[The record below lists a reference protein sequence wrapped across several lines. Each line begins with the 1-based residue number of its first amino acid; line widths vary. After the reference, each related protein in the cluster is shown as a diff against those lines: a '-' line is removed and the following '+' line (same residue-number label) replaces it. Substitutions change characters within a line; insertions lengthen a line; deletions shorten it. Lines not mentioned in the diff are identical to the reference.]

1 MIQVPDEIKALLHQD
16 TCKKNIRIH
25 FPNDER
31 SDICNGLIVKDSVSF
46 TESLCSQNALKFG
59 LCEASI
65 FECETVGVGNI
76 KGAVIEVSCEIYCES
91 TVTGAEW
98 RSDLEAYI
106 YSIPYG
112 TFTVNSCQR
121 QADIIHRKIVAYG
134 GTASLKSTNPIILA
148 KNACL
153 EFSTQVAYSPDIFS
167 SIMMISNSRTPLPG
181 ANLQALTKISDSISV
196 LIDFYEAF
204 DTYRSLYL
212 ECSGYMIEDTTA
224 DDKLYFV
231 DPSALLKSKGEI
243 KNDLFSNLL
252 PEYKVRFNPSFDK
265 TNVFGIGLGQCALG
279 YVGDIPTKASGVAL
293 QNGAFIYP
301 YQFCKLATLEKAII
315 LVPHTVKITEQQIG
329 HSEIIKSYSVYR
341 DKTAINF
348 YEVDTTDYPHFRG
361 YAPRD
366 IPIDLQTPT
375 AYSYDPSKI
384 DYVQLMVAAL
394 ELQGEF
400 GNMNHLNEFVLLN
413 IKQQFALL
421 PETTLYPSG
430 TLYPE
435 GVTGGEIIPNDYQS
449 CWYDDEYTKPFG
461 AIHCIYTDSNDV
473 QNDFTYYL
481 TGYSASTQTD
491 DYLVY
496 ELSENAIIQMYK
508 WTHAQIQDICETI
521 ASNIDGVTYMPVDFV
536 GRGLPYV
543 EAGDTFE
550 VLTKLNDSITTI
562 VLNRTLTGDQTLK
575 DQYKSTGTEGGVM

>member
-31 SDICNGLIVKDSVSF
+31 ADICNGLIVKDSVSF
-46 TESLCSQNALKFG
+46 TESLCSQNTLKFG

-98 RSDLEAYI
+98 RSDLEAYV
-106 YSIPYG
+106 YAVPYG
-112 TFTVNSCQR
+112 TFIVNSCQR

-148 KNACL
+148 KNACF

-181 ANLQALTKISDSISV
+181 TDLYPVTLTTDEIGVTISW
-196 LIDFYEAF
+196 YEAY
-204 DTYRSLYL
+204 DTRYSLIL
-212 ECSGYMIEDTTA
+212 ECVGYAIDDSTA
-224 DDKLYFV
+224 DDKLYYV
-231 DPSALLKSKGEI
+231 EVPDLLKTKDAI
-243 KNDLFSNLL
+243 ANDLFSNIL
-252 PEYKVRFNPSFDK
+252 PEYKVNFFSAFDNAK
-265 TNVFGIGLGQCALG
+265 LFGTGIGVYSQGLLPAM
-279 YVGDIPTKASGVAL
+279 VGRYAL
-293 QNGAFIYP
+293 QNGMYLYP
-301 YQFCKLATLEKAII
+301 YQFDAIVGTVKPI
-315 LVPHTVKITEQQIG
+315 LLVPHTIKIVRQSLG
-329 HSEIIKSYSVYR
+329 GSLYVVSSSVYR
-341 DKTAINF
+341 DKSAITIN
-348 YEVDTTDYPHFRG
+348 EVDTTDYPHFRG

-366 IPIDLQTPT
+366 IPIDLHTPT
-375 AYSYDPSKI
+375 AYCYDPSKI

-400 GNMNHLNEFVLLN
+400 GNLNHKNEFVLLN

-421 PETTLYPSG
+421 PEMTLYPSG

-461 AIHCIYTDSNDV
+461 AIHCIYTDSNEV

-481 TGYSASTQTD
+481 TGYSSSTPTD

-496 ELSENAIIQMYK
+496 ELSENAIIQMYM
-508 WTHAQIQDICETI
+508 WTQAQIQDICETI
-521 ASNIDGVTYMPVDFV
+521 ESNIEGVTYMPVDFV

-575 DQYKSTGTEGGVM
+575 DEYKSTGIEEGGVM